1 LADNAVM
8 GESYGLEYPLWFA
21 PKGEEAKD
29 VFSFRRSTDFPHV
42 GAEVNRVRT
51 AVGVMETSGYAKY
64 KITGSGAESWLSHT
78 LANKIPVIGRM
89 VLTPMLNQN
98 GKLIGDFTLAKLDQD
113 QFLIIGSGPAEHYHM
128 RWFEQNLPKSG
139 VQIEA
144 LGLDLVGLSIAGPKS
159 RDLLAKITVSDV
171 SNAAFPFM
179 SIRKMDLGSVP
190 AIVGRVTFTGDLGY
204 EIWVKPEFQ
213 RALLNLLLEKGEEF
227 GIGHFGLRALN
238 SMRLE
243 KNFGTWA
250 REYRPIYGPLE
261 AGLGRFADLKKNSF
275 IGREAA
281 AEEKSTGGA
290 LRLVSVIV
298 DATDSDCIGDEP
310 IWHNG
315 KVVGWVTSGGYGHW
329 VKKSIAMGYIPKEL
343 ADESTGF
350 EIEVIGERRTATLI
364 REPLFDPKGEKMRG

>member
-1 LADNAVM
+1 M
-8 GESYGLEYPLWFA
+8 
-21 PKGEEAKD
+21 
-29 VFSFRRSTDFPHV
+29 
-42 GAEVNRVRT
+42 
-51 AVGVMETSGYAKY
+51 
-64 KITGSGAESWLSHT
+64 
-78 LANKIPVIGRM
+78 
-89 VLTPMLNQN
+89 
-98 GKLIGDFTLAKLDQD
+98 
-113 QFLIIGSGPAEHYHM
+113 
-128 RWFEQNLPKSG
+128 
-139 VQIEA
+139 
-144 LGLDLVGLSIAGPKS
+144 
-159 RDLLAKITVSDV
+159 
-171 SNAAFPFM
+171 
-179 SIRKMDLGSVP
+179 
-190 AIVGRVTFTGDLGY
+190 GY

-213 RALLNLLLEKGEEF
+213 RALLNLLFEKGEEF

-281 AEEKSTGGA
+281 AEEKSAGGA
-290 LRLVSVIV
+290 LRLVSFIV

-343 ADESTGF
+343 ADETTGF